1 MTELVLKDIKTAIKN
16 RIAVKYPDAKYYID
30 GDIKSYPAFYIRT
43 TNIERERASL
53 RREQTYIDTFYMRV
67 EYRESEESTS
77 VTNLNS
83 KLDEVGMVLQDILRY
98 IEVYGKKFYVEIT
111 GNETVDNV
119 RIFDFYVI
127 FNTTFEKE
135 QEPIMQ
141 TIENT
146 EKLKED

>member
-16 RIAVKYPDAKYYID
+16 RIAVKYPDAKFYID
-30 GDIKSYPAFYIRT
+30 GEIKSYPAFYIRT
-43 TNIERERASL
+43 TNIEREKASL
-53 RREQTYIDTFYMRV
+53 RREQVFRDTFYMRV
-67 EYRESEESTS
+67 EYRESEEPTS

-83 KLDEVGMVLQDILRY
+83 KLDEVGMTLQDVLRY
-98 IEVYGKKFYVEIT
+98 IEVYGKKFYIEIT

-135 QEPIMQ
+135 PEPIMQ

>member
-16 RIAVKYPDAKYYID
+16 RIAVKYPDAKFYID
-30 GDIKSYPAFYIRT
+30 GEIKSYPAFYIRT
-43 TNIERERASL
+43 TNIEREKASL
-53 RREQTYIDTFYMRV
+53 RREQVFIDTFYIRV

-83 KLDEVGMVLQDILRY
+83 KLDEVGMALQDVLRY
-98 IEVYGKKFYVEIT
+98 IEVYGKKFYIEIT

-135 QEPIMQ
+135 PEPIMQ

>member
-16 RIAVKYPDAKYYID
+16 RIAVKYPDAKFYID
-30 GDIKSYPAFYIRT
+30 GEIKSYPAFYIRT
-43 TNIERERASL
+43 TNIEREKASL
-53 RREQTYIDTFYMRV
+53 RREQVFRDTFYIRV

-77 VTNLNS
+77 ITNLNS
-83 KLDEVGMVLQDILRY
+83 KLDEVGMTLQDVLRY

-111 GNETVDNV
+111 NNETVDNV

-135 QEPIMQ
+135 PEPIMQ

>member
-16 RIAVKYPDAKYYID
+16 RIAVKYPEAKYYID

-53 RREQTYIDTFYMRV
+53 RREQMYRDTFYMRV
-67 EYRESEESTS
+67 EYREAEEPTS

-98 IEVYGKKFYVEIT
+98 IEVYGKKFYIEIT

-127 FNTTFEKE
+127 FNTTFERE
-135 QEPIMQ
+135 PEPIMQ

>member
-43 TNIERERASL
+43 TNIEREKASL
-53 RREQTYIDTFYMRV
+53 RREQVFRDTFYMRV
-67 EYRESEESTS
+67 EYREAEESTS

-83 KLDEVGMVLQDILRY
+83 KLDEVGMALQDDLRY
-98 IEVYGKKFYVEIT
+98 IEVYGKKFYIEIT

-127 FNTTFEKE
+127 INTTFEKE
-135 QEPIMQ
+135 PEPIMQ

>member
-16 RIAVKYPDAKYYID
+16 RIEVKYPDAKFYID
-30 GDIKSYPAFYIRT
+30 GEIKSYPSFYIRT
-43 TNIERERASL
+43 TNIEREKASL
-53 RREQTYIDTFYMRV
+53 RREQMYRDTFYMRV

-83 KLDEVGMVLQDILRY
+83 KLDEVGMALQDTLRY
-98 IEVYGKKFYVEIT
+98 IEVYGKRFYAEIT
-111 GNETVDNV
+111 NNETVDNV

-127 FNTTFEKE
+127 INTTFEKE
-135 QEPIMQ
+135 PEPIMQ